1 MVAKN
6 YSGTVKSDASILLL
20 ANVTLD
26 MVNAK
31 LKLFEILGNNVDERL
46 VQKMTYYNTYGI
58 EILEQLNPGDTQ
70 SKIHQIFLLGQFHA
84 KFFSSDKKIQRE
96 HTIQAIESYEK
107 VLLFEDDLSEMSTQ
121 MKLKSQDAKDLLERQ
136 IKLM

>member
-1 MVAKN
+1 MIAKN

-70 SKIHQIFLLGQFHA
+70 SKIHQTR
-84 KFFSSDKKIQRE
+84 KVTNYYTDPEFS
-96 HTIQAIESYEK
+96 
-107 VLLFEDDLSEMSTQ
+107 F
-121 MKLKSQDAKDLLERQ
+121 
-136 IKLM
+136 